1 MIYDYAVIGS
11 GIIGTS
17 VAYNLQKI
25 NPRAKIIVLEKEQK
39 PFLHQTSHNSGV
51 IHSGVYYPTGSL
63 KSKYCKLGLEKTYDY
78 CKKNN
83 INFKQCGKLI
93 VATSKNEISELHNI
107 YENGLKNE
115 ILLQLISKRK
125 IKALE
130 PNLKAYEAIL
140 SPKTGIIDWKEFG
153 ESLMHKFISF
163 GGTAH
168 YDFFVRNIVEESSYV
183 SIIDKKN
190 INIKARKM
198 ISCGGLQSDRLADM
212 VGIKT
217 NLKVIPFRGDYF
229 KLNKKF
235 NNLFNHLIYPVPD
248 KNMPFLG
255 IHFTKTLD
263 NFLTLGPNAT
273 INFSRESY
281 ERFFFDFKD
290 IADYIFYKGFWR
302 LISKHKEFVFSEFL
316 TSFFKFYYLQ
326 KCSKYYKG
334 ISAKDLS
341 PYRSGIRA
349 QAITNDGSLVND
361 FIFKNTEKCLFVLN
375 APSPAAT
382 SSLPIGETIA
392 RKILEI

>member
-1 MIYDYAVIGS
+1 
-11 GIIGTS
+11 
-17 VAYNLQKI
+17 
-25 NPRAKIIVLEKEQK
+25 
-39 PFLHQTSHNSGV
+39 
-51 IHSGVYYPTGSL
+51 
-63 KSKYCKLGLEKTYDY
+63 
-78 CKKNN
+78 
-83 INFKQCGKLI
+83 
-93 VATSKNEISELHNI
+93 
-107 YENGLKNE
+107 
-115 ILLQLISKRK
+115 
-125 IKALE
+125 
-130 PNLKAYEAIL
+130 
-140 SPKTGIIDWKEFG
+140 
-153 ESLMHKFISF
+153 MHKFISF

-290 IADYIFYKGFWR
+290 F
-302 LISKHKEFVFSEFL
+302 
-316 TSFFKFYYLQ
+316 
-326 KCSKYYKG
+326 
-334 ISAKDLS
+334 
-341 PYRSGIRA
+341 
-349 QAITNDGSLVND
+349 
-361 FIFKNTEKCLFVLN
+361 
-375 APSPAAT
+375 
-382 SSLPIGETIA
+382 
-392 RKILEI
+392 